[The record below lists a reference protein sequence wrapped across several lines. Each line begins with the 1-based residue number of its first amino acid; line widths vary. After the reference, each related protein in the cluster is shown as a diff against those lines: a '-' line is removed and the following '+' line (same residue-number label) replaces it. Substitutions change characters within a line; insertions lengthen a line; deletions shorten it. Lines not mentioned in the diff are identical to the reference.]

1 LFKYNTKNKKMGG
14 WIFATDGPVMVGAR
28 MALPLE
34 ILIDVS
40 KIMQKTQDEKMV

>member
-1 LFKYNTKNKKMGG
+1 
-14 WIFATDGPVMVGAR
+14 MVGAR

-34 ILIDVS
+34 TLIDGS